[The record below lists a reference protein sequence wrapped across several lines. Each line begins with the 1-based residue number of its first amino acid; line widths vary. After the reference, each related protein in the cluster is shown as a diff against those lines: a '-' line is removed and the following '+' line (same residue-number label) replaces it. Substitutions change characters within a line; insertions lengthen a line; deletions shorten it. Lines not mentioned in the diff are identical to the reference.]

1 MQEFWEHFRLDP
13 RDPVNGALRA
23 ADADRE
29 VVRTVLAEA
38 YADGRLT
45 REEHGERLSA
55 VLGAVTLADLP
66 PIVADLVPASRS
78 LAVPTSAT
86 LDEQAR
92 AAFGRRLRDDA
103 GGLVLLGIVVIV
115 IWFFT
120 GHDFF
125 WPIFPILG
133 VGLRPLDTLLH
144 RSEIIEKERAKLEKR
159 RLKELES
166 RQRTDEP
173 NDGS

>member
-1 MQEFWEHFRLDP
+1 VQEFWDRFRLDP
-13 RDPVNGALRA
+13 RDPANGALRA

-45 REEHGERLSA
+45 REEYDERLA
-55 VLGAVTLADLP
+55 TVLGAVTLADLP
-66 PIVADLVPASRS
+66 PIVADLVPSRA
-78 LAVPTSAT
+78 LVPTAAS

-92 AAFGRRLRDDA
+92 AAFARRLRDDV
-103 GGLVLLGIVVIV
+103 GGVVFLAIVVIV

-120 GHDFF
+120 GHGFF

-133 VGLRPLDTLLH
+133 VGLKSLDTLFH

-159 RLKELES
+159 RRKELGGPD
-166 RQRTDEP
+166 RPQDP
-173 NDGS
+173 A